1 MSRTSRIP
9 RRPGS
14 LFVAIYHEDVARFGL
29 AGAAVLGLLDFL
41 DRAQSVEEQPLAS
54 RLRIMDHL
62 QGIVG
67 KHSVDGALRSLLEAG
82 VIKAHKKTIIGPRNL
97 QTTVTYGFD
106 LSGFARFMGRTE
118 TPVSGTAGNPH
129 NRERGQ
135 FPEPGP
141 ELGPETGVP
150 SINKKNLEAAE
161 CTTPFTAASTVNQ
174 KRRTERPSGIVT
186 WTVDDTPEAER
197 IEQKHTPEEI
207 EAAVAALAVVGKE
220 PVPGLVAREIAQQK
234 RKAEQ
239 QATNRA
245 AYQAL
250 LNGTQEQSGRSP
262 ADVAA
267 ARRCISEAKQ
277 LLVAKQHE

>member
-14 LFVAIYHEDVARFGL
+14 LFVAIYHEDVAHFGL

-41 DRAQSVEEQPLAS
+41 DRAQSAEEQPLAS
-54 RLRIMDHL
+54 RLRIMAHL

-106 LSGFARFMGRTE
+106 LSGFARIMGRTE
-118 TPVSGTAGNPH
+118 TPVSGTAGNIH
-129 NRERGQ
+129 NREPGQ
-135 FPEPGP
+135 FPFPVP
-141 ELGPETGVP
+141 ELGPEMGVP

-161 CTTPFTAASTVNQ
+161 STTSFTAASTVNQ
-174 KRRTERPSGIVT
+174 KRRAERPSGIVT
-186 WTVDDTPEAER
+186 WIVDDTPEAER
-197 IEQKHTPEEI
+197 IEQKHSSGEI
-207 EAAVAALAVVGKE
+207 RAAVAALAEAGKE
-220 PVPGLVAREIAQQK
+220 PVPGLVAREITRQAK
-234 RKAEQ
+234 KADQ
-239 QATNRA
+239 QAKDRA

-250 LNGTQEQSGRSP
+250 INGTQEQPGRSP
-262 ADVAA
+262 ADVAT
-267 ARRCISEAKQ
+267 ARRCISEVKQ
-277 LLVAKQHE
+277 LLAAKQHE